1 MLCNHDEQAEMI
13 EDLVGFGIQV
23 EVRSAAEDGVYGSR
37 MEGKIRGSVAVPIE
51 DVDPP
56 LVYFRVH
63 GFGKSGHANLFMS
76 GRGFRCHTRYDR
88 VDLIEDLDDLVS
100 VVYDWNHGNF
110 PPEWRDLNERLLA
123 RAKAQ
128 GK

>member
-1 MLCNHDEQAEMI
+1 MLCNHVKQAQMI
-13 EDLVGFGIQV
+13 EDLVGFGIEV

-37 MEGKIRGSVAVPIE
+37 MEGKIRGAGGE
-51 DVDPP
+51 DSP

-88 VDLIEDLDDLVS
+88 VDLIEDLDDLVE
-100 VVYDWNHGNF
+100 VVYDWTDGNF
-110 PPEWRDLNERLLA
+110 SSEWRDLNA
-123 RAKAQ
+123 SVHVATRAK
-128 GK
+128 